1 MSSSLRKLDIFPKFD
16 SKFEQDAREKTVIG
30 ALFSVI
36 ALILIG
42 FLVVSELS
50 YFWSVQEKHELFVDT
65 DVGGDLDI
73 TINITFPGVP
83 CDLITIDAVDSFGE
97 FQQDMDKK
105 TTKHRVDGDSLQ
117 LIEQAPHLT
126 DSKKVATVP
135 TDENGAAKKD
145 CASCYG
151 AEVHPGQ
158 CCNTCQDVQNAYQV
172 RGWHFELHDVSIVQ
186 CSKER
191 LEQSLALA
199 HHEGCNV
206 YSRFTVSRV
215 QGNIHF
221 IPGKAFTIL
230 GQHLHDIGGEEI
242 QRLNL
247 SHIIHTLQF
256 GATFPGQTNP
266 LDNRANVIIH
276 EDEHEQ
282 DGHHAAGGGA
292 DTKDAEKAVVNVNGK
307 FSYFVKVVPTLYER
321 SGQRGHQAVETNQ
334 YSVTEHYSERPAAAQ
349 GLPMMQQQFIPGVF
363 ILYDLSPIKVR
374 IFEAHPYPSLAH
386 FLLQL
391 CAICGGVFTVM
402 GLVDAFLHHGVIH
415 VKRKMALGKQS

>member
-1 MSSSLRKLDIFPKFD
+1 MQSLRKLDIFPKFD

-30 ALFSVI
+30 ALFSLV
-36 ALILIG
+36 ALVLIG
-42 FLVVSELS
+42 FLVISELS
-50 YFWSVQEKHELFVDT
+50 YFFSVQEKHELFVDT

-97 FQQDMDKK
+97 FQEDMDRK
-105 TTKHRVDGDSLQ
+105 TVKHRVDGDTLQ
-117 LIEQAPHLT
+117 LIEQAPHLV
-126 DSKKVATVP
+126 DSGKVATVP
-135 TDENGAAKKD
+135 TDEHGAEKKG
-145 CASCYG
+145 CLSCYG
-151 AEVHPGQ
+151 AELHPGQ
-158 CCNTCQDVQNAYQV
+158 CCNTCQDVQNAYQT

-199 HHEGCNV
+199 HHQGCNV

-221 IPGKAFTIL
+221 IPGKAFKIL

-247 SHIIHTLQF
+247 PHVIHTLQF

-266 LDNRANVIIH
+266 LDNRANIITH
-276 EDEHEQ
+276 EEEEAE
-282 DGHHAAGGGA
+282 GAGKEGTNVGGA
-292 DTKDAEKAVVNVNGK
+292 AAEKKPLVNVNGK

-321 SGQRGHQAVETNQ
+321 SSVNGKAVETNQ
-334 YSVTEHYSERPAAAQ
+334 YSVTEHYSERPASQANT
-349 GLPMMQQQFIPGVF
+349 PMMQQQFIPGVF

-374 IFEAHPYPSLAH
+374 IYEAHPYPSLAH